1 MNTIGKLIVASVAV
15 VSFAAPALATD
26 YNSDAFILQERGQLN
41 AQQSYAPTQSRDWS
55 NAYAQDQRATRA
67 YASDRGY
74 EADGSST
81 AGRGADA
88 VNGGN

>member
-1 MNTIGKLIVASVAV
+1 MNTISKLIVASAVV
-15 VSFAAPALATD
+15 VSFAAPAFAID
-26 YNSDAFILQERGQLN
+26 YNSDAFILQERGQVN
-41 AQQSYAPTQSRDWS
+41 AQQSYAPAQSSNWS
-55 NAYAQDQRATRA
+55 NAYAQDRRANEA

-88 VNGGN
+88 INGGR

>member
-1 MNTIGKLIVASVAV
+1 MNTISKLIVASAVV
-15 VSFAAPALATD
+15 VSFAAPAFAID
-26 YNSDAFILQERGQLN
+26 YNSDAFILQERGAQN
-41 AQQSYAPTQSRDWS
+41 APQAYTQSQSRDWS
-55 NAYAQDQRATRA
+55 NAYAQDQRVTGA

-88 VNGGN
+88 INGGR